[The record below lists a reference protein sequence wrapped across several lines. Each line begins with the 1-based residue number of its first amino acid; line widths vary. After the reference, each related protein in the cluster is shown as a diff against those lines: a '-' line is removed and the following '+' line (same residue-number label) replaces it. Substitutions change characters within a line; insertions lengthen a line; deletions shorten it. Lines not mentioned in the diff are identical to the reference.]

1 MAVIVTDAEDTS
13 FYRGKINRGH
23 GENEVVY
30 SVYLQDLVADSY
42 IQGCGGKKKKK
53 GRFLNGRKTMLLH
66 SLQTSLRE
74 FLALCVLKNGF
85 NLCKKWKSEFTILVY
100 TGHQHCFFS
109 LLCFKDCNAVNV
121 GGKEKQN
128 KTYIQNQAWNVFE
141 IVNNSKGKNE
151 IRLFF
156 LHKPVVSDGL
166 KVVVKLGQGSV
177 PKCPSLPST
186 VPILAPEVCILRRQ
200 EVLIFGYGCKRFWE
214 VQNPKAAQKTGAES
228 NTNFSVKWILHRL
241 SPSCTHCLF

>member
-1 MAVIVTDAEDTS
+1 MAVIVTEAEDTS
-13 FYRGKINRGH
+13 FCRGKINRGH
-23 GENEVVY
+23 GGNEVVY
-30 SVYLQDLVADSY
+30 SVYLQDLVADS
-42 IQGCGGKKKKK
+42 C
-53 GRFLNGRKTMLLH
+53 RFLNGGKTMLLH

-74 FLALCVLKNGF
+74 FLALHVLKNGF

-141 IVNNSKGKNE
+141 IVTPKARTKQGF
-151 IRLFF
+151 FF
-156 LHKPVVSDGL
+156 LLKPVVSDGL

-177 PKCPSLPST
+177 SKCPSLPST
-186 VPILAPEVCILRRQ
+186 VPILALEVCILRRQ

-214 VQNPKAAQKTGAES
+214 P
-228 NTNFSVKWILHRL
+228 
-241 SPSCTHCLF
+241 